1 MIKKYDLIYRDL
13 VSKINHGIYP
23 PESYLP
29 SENELVNLYHT
40 SRETVRK
47 ALSLLNESGLIHK
60 IQGKGSIVL
69 ASDKYAFPLSKMI
82 SYEELNELFEMKT
95 QTKVLK
101 LENQNVPQDTFK
113 LDRDEIIPATYI
125 QRLRIVDGEPLVIDN
140 DYVLKS
146 VVPEISNEVAE
157 RSLYKYFE
165 KDLHLEIGY
174 AIKEVT
180 VEAASKEEQNILNI
194 SSKIPVVVVKST
206 THLQDNTLLH
216 FTKSVHRADKF
227 KFVEHAK
234 RNF

>member
-1 MIKKYDLIYRDL
+1 MAKKYELIYRDL

-29 SENELVNLYHT
+29 SENELVNLYQT

-47 ALSLLNESGLIHK
+47 ALSFLNESGLIHK

-69 ASDKYAFPLSKMI
+69 APDKYAFPISRMV

-101 LENQNVPQDTFK
+101 LEDRNVPQDTFK
-113 LDRDEIIPATYI
+113 LEPDEIIPSTYI

-140 DYVLKS
+140 DFVLKS
-146 VVPEISNEVAE
+146 VVPTITKSVAE
-157 RSLYKYFE
+157 KSLYKYFE

-180 VEAASKEEQNILNI
+180 VTSASKEQQSILKI
-194 SSKIPVVVVKST
+194 KPDIPVVIVKCT

-216 FTKSVHRADKF
+216 FTESVHRADKF
-227 KFVEHAK
+227 KFVEHAR
-234 RNF
+234 RNI